1 MNILALA
8 PMGFFDT
15 VGGLPTHP
23 LVVHLAVVMLPLATI
38 ALMAILAV
46 PAWRASHG
54 WLTMAGLTVGTGGAF
69 LAAQTGEALAQQ
81 LGLPQDHAKWGDL
94 LEKAALGLF
103 IVAIIWFVLQRRDA
117 ARTAGTARRVLG
129 PPAQATAAVLS
140 IIMAAV
146 VLALTVVV
154 GHSGATA
161 VWADQVTAASSNPAA
176 PAKAVPAAPQSVPSA
191 SGTPVAGAGAIT
203 MSEVQQ
209 HATAASCW
217 SVVDANVY
225 DLTTWIPRHPG
236 GEAVIKA
243 VCGTDGSVAFH
254 DEHATQNEPRAT
266 LAEFRIG
273 ALSQ

>member
-1 MNILALA
+1 MGMNRFAVV
-8 PMGFFDT
+8 PMSFFDT

-23 LVVHLAVVMLPLATI
+23 LVVHLAVVMLPLATL
-38 ALMAILAV
+38 ALMSIIIV

-54 WLTMAGLTVGTGGAF
+54 WLTMAGLTAGAGGAF
-69 LAAQTGEALAQQ
+69 LAAQTGETLAQQ
-81 LGLPQDHAKWGDL
+81 VGLPQQHAKWGDL

-103 IVAIIWFVLQRRDA
+103 VVAVIWFVLQRRA
-117 ARTAGTARRVLG
+117 AAGTPGTARRVLG

-140 IIMAAV
+140 IILAV
-146 VLALTVVV
+146 GVLALTVVV

-161 VWADQVTAASSNPAA
+161 VWADQVAATSLTPAA
-176 PAKAVPAAPQSVPSA
+176 PAKAVPAAPQSAPTA
-191 SGTPVAGAGAIT
+191 SPTPVAGAGAIT

-217 SVVDANVY
+217 SVVDGDVY

-243 VCGTDGSVAFH
+243 LCGTDGSVAFH
-254 DEHATQNEPRAT
+254 NEHANQSKPR
-266 LAEFRIG
+266 RMD
-273 ALSQ
+273 LSLPS